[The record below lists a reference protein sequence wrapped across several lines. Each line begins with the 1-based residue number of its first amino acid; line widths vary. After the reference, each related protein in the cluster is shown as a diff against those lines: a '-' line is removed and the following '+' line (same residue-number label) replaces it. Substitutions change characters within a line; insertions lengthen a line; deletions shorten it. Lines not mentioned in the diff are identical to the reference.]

1 MYMLETDLKHSA
13 SSPSQDNNYKQEVET
28 KQQQQRKTMVQASR
42 TCAAHLITRGSKENH
57 NKLLQ
62 LVLCWYW
69 HLMTS
74 QQPWIIWSSLSE
86 DPRDPTLIIAT
97 QLKWQ
102 TLWNKQRNHRPALPS
117 KPLPTYKVA
126 PWMQSLICTSPI
138 KVIDKCWYSSVTFC

>member
-62 LVLCWYW
+62 LVLCWY
-69 HLMTS
+69 
-74 QQPWIIWSSLSE
+74 
-86 DPRDPTLIIAT
+86 
-97 QLKWQ
+97 
-102 TLWNKQRNHRPALPS
+102 
-117 KPLPTYKVA
+117 
-126 PWMQSLICTSPI
+126 
-138 KVIDKCWYSSVTFC
+138 